1 VRAIRP
7 LLLAALAT
15 PPTPSAAADWLLC
28 PPQSPAPTVD
38 VAAPAPGVTRAA
50 ADAAE
55 HRGQTTILTG
65 DAGVRRGS
73 RTLGAERIRLNRT
86 NSTVEAEGSLFLRQ
100 QGLTVTGERGRAD
113 LDSGAFRVDAT
124 NYRLRPRHVQGR
136 ATRIE
141 RNPRGI
147 SELAD
152 ATYST
157 CPREAE
163 AWSLDADSVTLNP
176 NTRQGTARDA
186 VLWFQDVPLFYTPW
200 FRFPLG
206 DDRMSGLLV
215 PRFGSSSSTGYTLGV
230 PYYWNIA
237 PNLDAT
243 LEPRYLGRRGPQLR
257 WEVRWLNEWGSWR
270 VNNAYLPDDNVF
282 GADRTLTRVEHQG
295 RFGPWRTEIEA
306 ATASD
311 QRYFE
316 DLGTSL
322 ALASQTHLRRRADAR
337 WSGAPGQLRARV
349 ETYQTLD
356 PTLTTDDRPYERVPQ
371 LTFASQQRLGPLTF
385 DFDSELVQ
393 FERADSDTGTRLHL
407 RPALSSALEA
417 PGWFLEPRLA
427 WDYTAYNLDRVTS
440 TGPSQP
446 QRSLPVLSI
455 DSGLVFE
462 RFGAAYRQTLEPRA
476 FYVYVPEASQDQL
489 PVFDTGEYSF
499 SFSQLFRERRFTGP
513 DRRGDA
519 NRLTLALTT
528 RLLDRAQGRELLRAS
543 LGSITHFAPR
553 TVQLPGRADER
564 FEHADL
570 AGELAVQPSA
580 AWRGTLDLR
589 YDRRRDRI
597 REGAVNLRFDN
608 GENRLFNAGYRYGRD
623 LQAGRDR
630 KKAIDAAFAW
640 PLSNHW
646 LAVGGT
652 RYSLVAD
659 ANTEPRNVETFLGA
673 EYDNCCWKVRAV
685 ARRYVSGDEQANSIS
700 VELVLKGLGGLG
712 DDTGDLLERAILGYS
727 R

>member
-15 PPTPSAAADWLLC
+15 PPTPSAAADWLHC

-65 DAGVRRGS
+65 DAGVRRGA

-163 AWSLDADSVTLNP
+163 AWSLDADSITLNP

-215 PRFGSSSSTGYTLGV
+215 PRFGSSSSTGYTVGV

-270 VNNAYLPDDNVF
+270 LNNAYLPDDNVF

-427 WDYTAYNLDRVTS
+427 WDYTAYNLNRVTS

-640 PLSNHW
+640 PLSSHW